1 LTAEELTGNTLNVY
15 VYIVRAD
22 GPVGL
27 REVTRGVGL
36 SSSSVAHH
44 HLQKLESLGLIEKNS
59 YGQYS
64 LKARTQIEGYMW
76 VGKNLV
82 PRLMFYSFFFMGLFV
97 VEAGIILVNL
107 VVSSFVIGALFLFL
121 TGVTL
126 VAMLLFLVEGLAL
139 YRKLNPKR

>member
-1 LTAEELTGNTLNVY
+1 MTAEELTGNTLNVY